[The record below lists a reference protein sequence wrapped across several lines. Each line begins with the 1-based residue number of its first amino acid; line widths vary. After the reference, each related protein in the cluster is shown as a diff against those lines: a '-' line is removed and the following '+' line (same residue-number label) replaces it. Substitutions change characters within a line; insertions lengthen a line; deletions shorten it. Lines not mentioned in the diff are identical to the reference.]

1 MPSRLRP
8 HPDNPEDTDD
18 DRDDVIDPELR
29 LRTVRTAASTI
40 AESFRHE
47 ERVNRKRSRIKRL
60 FSSSRGK
67 DKQKERSENGDEDA
81 QGGTQTQPA
90 TIITGHRRN
99 VYVNVPLAPSE
110 RDAHGE
116 PIVRYVR
123 NKVRTS
129 SKSLRCFY
137 MRFLAN
143 IC

>member
-1 MPSRLRP
+1 MSSQLRP

-18 DRDDVIDPELR
+18 ERDDVIDPELR

-40 AESFRHE
+40 AESYRNE
-47 ERVNRKRSRIKRL
+47 ERVHRKRSRIKRL

-67 DKQKERSENGDEDA
+67 EKRKERSDDDLSSQGDS
-81 QGGTQTQPA
+81 QTQPA
-90 TIITGHRRN
+90 PVITGLRRN
-99 VYVNVPLAPSE
+99 VYVNVPLPPSE

-129 SKSLRCFY
+129 STYFVAREWNFG
-137 MRFLAN
+137 
-143 IC
+143 